1 MLKEGQSA
9 TVFGMFAKS
18 EQAFHLLK
26 LKPDTAP
33 KSSKALEILDV
44 SIFQKKILESALGI
58 TDPAAKKES
67 QIQFVKDEETA
78 MKTVQNGPA
87 GLVFFLNPTKIRQVR
102 DVVLVG
108 DRMPQKSTYFYPK
121 PLTGLVL
128 NKF

>member
-1 MLKEGQSA
+1 
-9 TVFGMFAKS
+9 MFAKS

-26 LKPDTAP
+26 LKTEMAP
-33 KSSKALEILDV
+33 KTSKALDVLDV

-67 QIQFVKDEETA
+67 QIQFVKDDETA
-78 MKTVQNGPA
+78 MKTVQNGAA